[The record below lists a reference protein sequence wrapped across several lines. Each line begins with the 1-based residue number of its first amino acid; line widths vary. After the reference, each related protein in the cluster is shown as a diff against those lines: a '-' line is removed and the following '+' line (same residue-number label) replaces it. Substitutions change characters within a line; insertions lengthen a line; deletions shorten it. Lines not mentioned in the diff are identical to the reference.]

1 MTRNLHEIF
10 SKKEYDLLV
19 IGGGING
26 AAIANIA
33 SRSGLSV
40 ALVEKQDFASGTSSR
55 STKLVHGGLR
65 YLESFE
71 FDLVAESLR
80 ERFIQWKNVPYL
92 VKPLRFVIPVYRG
105 DRRPLWMMKLGGWL
119 YDLLSGKY
127 IVEKHKSLSKEEV
140 LDAIPSLKREGLVGG
155 VAYSDCRMD
164 DARLCLENIL
174 SAREHGAHVANYAQ
188 VVSFLKVGTQVTAG
202 AIVKDVLTGQE
213 IMIKA
218 HRVVC
223 AAGPW
228 ANEMMRLDTPNAQD
242 KVRLTKGVHIVYR
255 EKISD
260 TALLLQAGKDNRV
273 FFVIPFED
281 HSLIGTTDT
290 DYTDL
295 PDEVESDRDDVEYLL
310 SQAAQ
315 FLPDLKLSREK
326 IVTTFAG
333 LRPLVFAPGAPSKI
347 SRKHVIEENKSGVI
361 YVLGGKYTTYRAIA
375 QECVEKVLE
384 GKKLNLTTAYSLYGT
399 GNFVVDGQK
408 IAQEYG
414 ISVESV
420 SCLLAKYGAKY
431 LDVLA
436 LIEKNRTLA
445 ELLCTCSPVIKA
457 QVVYSIESEMA
468 VSADD
473 IIWRRLGLGYRFCQT
488 KNCRKIIEE
497 FCKNRRSV

>member
-1 MTRNLHEIF
+1 MMRNLHEIF

-19 IGGGING
+19 VGGGING

-33 SRSGLSV
+33 SREGLSV
-40 ALVEKQDFASGTSSR
+40 ALVEKQDFAGGTSSR
-55 STKLVHGGLR
+55 STKLAHGGLR

-105 DRRPLWMMKLGGWL
+105 DRRPLWMMKLGVSL
-119 YDLLSGKY
+119 YDFLSGKY
-127 IVEKHKSLSKEEV
+127 IVEKHKFLSKEEV
-140 LDAIPSLKREGLVGG
+140 LEAIPSLKREGLIGG

-174 SAREHGAHVANYAQ
+174 SAREYGAHIANYAQ
-188 VVSFLKVGTQVTAG
+188 VVSFLKVGTQLTAG
-202 AIVKDVLTGQE
+202 ANVKDILTGQE
-213 IMIKA
+213 IAIKA

-228 ANEMMRLDTPNAQD
+228 ANEMMRLDTPNSLD
-242 KVRLTKGVHIVYR
+242 KIRLTKGVHIVYK

-260 TALLLQAGKDNRV
+260 AALLLQAGKDNRV

-290 DYTDL
+290 DYTDS
-295 PDEVESDRDDVEYLL
+295 PDEVESDSDDIEYLL

-333 LRPLVFAPGAPSKI
+333 LRPLVFAPGAPSTI
-347 SRKHVIEENKSGVI
+347 SRKHLIEENKSGVI
-361 YVLGGKYTTYRAIA
+361 YVLGGKYTAYRMMA
-375 QECVEKVLE
+375 QECVEKVL
-384 GKKLNLTTAYSLYGT
+384 GGRKLKCSMEYPLYG
-399 GNFVVDGQK
+399 GGEVVADGQEISK
-408 IAQEYG
+408 RFG
-414 ISVESV
+414 ISVYSAAY
-420 SCLLAKYGAKY
+420 LLTKYGAKY
-431 LDVLA
+431 GEVLK
-436 LIEKNRTLA
+436 LIEHNRTLA
-445 ELLCTCSPVIKA
+445 ECLCDCSPAIKA

-468 VSADD
+468 VTADD
-473 IIWRRLGLGYRFCQT
+473 IIWRRLGIGYRFCAT
-488 KNCRKIIEE
+488 KNCHKVIAGYCSR
-497 FCKNRRSV
+497 

>member
-19 IGGGING
+19 VGGGING

-33 SRSGLSV
+33 SREGLSV

-55 STKLVHGGLR
+55 STKLAHGGLR

-105 DRRPLWMMKLGGWL
+105 DRRPLWMMKLGVSL
-119 YDLLSGKY
+119 YDFLSGKY
-127 IVEKHKSLSKEEV
+127 IVEKHKFLSREEV
-140 LDAIPSLKREGLVGG
+140 LDAIPSLRREGLIGA

-174 SAREHGAHVANYAQ
+174 SAREYGAHIANYAQ
-188 VVSFLKVGTQVTAG
+188 VVSFLKVGTQLTAG
-202 AIVKDVLTGQE
+202 ANVQDILTGQA
-213 IMIKA
+213 IAIKA

-228 ANEMMRLDTPNAQD
+228 ANEMMRLDTPNSLD
-242 KVRLTKGVHIVYR
+242 KIRLTKGVHIVYR

-260 TALLLQAGKDNRV
+260 AALLLQAGKDNRV

-290 DYTDL
+290 DYTDS
-295 PDEVESDRDDVEYLL
+295 PDEVESDSDDIEYLL

-315 FLPDLKLSREK
+315 FLPDLKLSRDK

-333 LRPLVFAPGAPSKI
+333 LRPLVFAPGAPSTI
-347 SRKHVIEENKSGVI
+347 SRKHLIEENKSGVI
-361 YVLGGKYTTYRAIA
+361 YVLGGKYTTYRAMA
-375 QECVEKVLE
+375 QECVEKVLG
-384 GKKLNLTTAYSLYGT
+384 GKKLKCSMEYPLYG
-399 GNFVVDGQK
+399 GGEFVADGQK

-414 ISVESV
+414 ISVESA
-420 SCLLAKYGAKY
+420 SYLLAKYGAKY

-436 LIEKNRTLA
+436 LIEKNRKLA
-445 ELLCTCSPVIKA
+445 ELLCICSPAIKA

-468 VSADD
+468 VTADD
-473 IIWRRLGLGYRFCQT
+473 IIWRRLGIGYRFCAT
-488 KNCRKIIEE
+488 KNCHKVIAGYCSR
-497 FCKNRRSV
+497 